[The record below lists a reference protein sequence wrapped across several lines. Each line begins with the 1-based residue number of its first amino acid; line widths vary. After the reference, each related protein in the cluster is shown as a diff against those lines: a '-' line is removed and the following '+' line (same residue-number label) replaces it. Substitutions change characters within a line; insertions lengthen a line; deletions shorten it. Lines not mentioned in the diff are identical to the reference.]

1 MNQNML
7 DQYAKH
13 MIITDYKH
21 RIHWILTA
29 SLFIF
34 LSSMVILVILKLF
47 WFIVLPVIAEII
59 VAHSCRRISRKAVSS
74 INNAVVE
81 YSKVNDRLVAI
92 IKVQHRYFDCEI
104 PENLMRI
111 EENLC
116 LK

>member
-1 MNQNML
+1 MKQNML

-13 MIITDYKH
+13 MIIVNYKH
-21 RIHWILTA
+21 CIHRILIT
-29 SLFIF
+29 SLLIY

-47 WFIVLPVIAEII
+47 WFIVLPVIAAII
-59 VAHSCRRISRKAVSS
+59 VIYYCIQVLRRTVNDVNS
-74 INNAVVE
+74 AVVE

-92 IKVQHRYFDCEI
+92 IKVQHRCFDCEI
-104 PENLMRI
+104 PENLTRI